1 MDKDFELMQ
10 TYDDIIACD
19 LSLRRPGFAIL
30 RYNITRRNVR
40 V

>member
-1 MDKDFELMQ
+1 MAEIELMH

-30 RYNITRRNVR
+30 RYYPDKRTVR